1 MAGAHG
7 KATVIDLCDDDVDPL
22 PAAAPKPGQ
31 RKFKPPSKRK
41 RTAKPPANQPSAP
54 AQSEAGPSS
63 GGVGDSSARPYMP
76 AANDSPTAKFSDD
89 EEDPGDGGAAVRWDD
104 DGSADFSHVRS
115 FHAQQPACGMCG
127 KPFQPN
133 WNAQREELVVYDV
146 VMLRGVLYHSECIRA
161 APPPTMPLPPPPPD
175 PRESRAA

>member
-7 KATVIDLCDDDVDPL
+7 KATVIDLCGDDVEPL
-22 PAAAPKPGQ
+22 PAAAPTPGQ

-41 RTAKPPANQPSAP
+41 RTAKPLANQPSMPAP
-54 AQSEAGPSS
+54 SEAGPSS
-63 GGVGDSSARPYMP
+63 GGVSDSSARPYMP
-76 AANDSPTAKFSDD
+76 ASNDSPAAKFSDD

-127 KPFQPN
+127 KPFQPS

-146 VMLRGVLYHSECIRA
+146 VMLRGALYHSECIRA
-161 APPPTMPLPPPPPD
+161 APPPTMPLPPPPD
-175 PRESRAA
+175 RESRAA